1 MAVDG
6 HVENDGIGVLGLN
19 VDLALEE
26 GCVGD
31 DILTVH
37 HGVAGTCGVDFV
49 VGVVDQVDHF
59 TRIQL
64 GGILHP
70 GVNGC
75 PMDIRSIRHFQHGI
89 PGLGIRRHVEIQVLE
104 ITQVLNCIALGGKI
118 QGVAGALGGAIAA
131 VEAHHGAQ

>member
-1 MAVDG
+1 MTDASEPLATVLATVAAVGDNLRIRVQDGLAVDG

-70 GVNGC
+70 GVNAC

-89 PGLGIRRHVEIQVLE
+89 GL
-104 ITQVLNCIALGGKI
+104 
-118 QGVAGALGGAIAA
+118 
-131 VEAHHGAQ
+131 